1 MRLHLV
7 LVLCIVCALA
17 LGGAC
22 LSKDQEE
29 SVVSLSNQ
37 IAVVKTGTIKE
48 TRLLRLLAIA
58 LNDRTAVEA
67 TLTDPDSA
75 SYKAG
80 LISLAQAI
88 KIYAWIGR
96 DDEVLMRSLQVVAN
110 RLRDILTK

>member
-1 MRLHLV
+1 MRLNSLLV
-7 LVLCIVCALA
+7 CIVWAFA

-29 SVVSLSNQ
+29 CVVNLSTQ
-37 IAVVKTGTIKE
+37 IATVKTGTAKE
-48 TRLLRLLAIA
+48 TKLLRLLALA

-75 SYKAG
+75 AYKAG
-80 LISLAQAI
+80 LISLAQAV
-88 KIYAWIGR
+88 KVYAWIGR
-96 DDEVLMRSLQVVAN
+96 DDQLLMQSLQGVAN

>member
-1 MRLHLV
+1 MRLYLV
-7 LVLCIVCALA
+7 FVCIVCAFA

-29 SVVSLSNQ
+29 SVVNLSTQ
-37 IAVVKTGTIKE
+37 IAAVKTGTIKE

-58 LNDRTAVEA
+58 LNDRTAMEA

-75 SYKAG
+75 AYKAG

-96 DDEVLMRSLQVVAN
+96 DDQVLMQSLQTVAN